1 MAIETVSQLDLLL
14 EIIKPPRTT
23 ITSKE
28 KVPNVFA
35 TTWVLPIAAMNRN
48 RPRAICFMLKSVK
61 NCRKNLEH
69 TDNKI
74 SAAHSDQCLCGAFN

>member
-1 MAIETVSQLDLLL
+1 MHDLPLAT
-14 EIIKPPRTT
+14 IKPPRTK

-35 TTWVLPIAAMNRN
+35 TTWVLPNAAMNRN
-48 RPRAICFMLKSVK
+48 RPSAICFMLTNVK

-69 TDNKI
+69 TDKK
-74 SAAHSDQCLCGAFN
+74 